1 MNWHYQFASI
11 PQGNNIFLLKS
22 LGHMRDVA
30 SVIIKN
36 KTQTNFL
43 LLNSQLRINLKH
55 KLK

>member
-1 MNWHYQFASI
+1 
-11 PQGNNIFLLKS
+11 
-22 LGHMRDVA
+22 MRDVA